1 MADEEA
7 SYEVGYG
14 KPPRVSRFRKGVSGN
29 PKGRPRGSRNLA
41 SVVLRE
47 SRKKVAIN
55 DSRGR
60 REVTKLEAVLM
71 QLANKSAQGDL
82 RATREF
88 IPLVEKSEDSA
99 MTGSDPLTFNEL
111 DQKMLEGLKKR
122 FSSSQSETTKP
133 TEENPS

>member
-7 SYEVGYG
+7 SFEIGYG
-14 KPPRVSRFRKGVSGN
+14 KPPRASRFQKDASGN
-29 PKGRPRGSRNLA
+29 PKGRPKGSRNLV

-47 SRKKVAIN
+47 SQKKVAIN

-60 REVTKLEAVLM
+60 RQVTKLEAALM

-88 IPLVEKSEDSA
+88 IPLVEKSEESTA
-99 MTGSDPLTFNEL
+99 AGVGPLAFAEL
-111 DQKMLEGLKKR
+111 DQKMLESLQRRLSG
-122 FSSSQSETTKP
+122 SQSESTKP

>member
-1 MADEEA
+1 MADGESSNEI
-7 SYEVGYG
+7 GYG
-14 KPPRVSRFRKGVSGN
+14 KPPRESRFQKGVSGN

-47 SRKKVAIN
+47 SQKKVAIN

-60 REVTKLEAVLM
+60 REITKLEAALM

-88 IPLVEKSEDSA
+88 IPLVERSEESAATDS
-99 MTGSDPLTFNEL
+99 GPLTFNEL
-111 DQKMLEGLKKR
+111 DEKMLEGLQRR
-122 FSSSQSETTKP
+122 FSSSQPETTKSD
-133 TEENPS
+133 EESSK